1 MKIMTHKNTLLVLFT
16 VSACQLD
23 AADLKMSSRKSFFT
37 AALSGSA
44 IGTAFFT
51 AARWCNAPF
60 AQTVSSAANFV
71 LGGAMAGSLYG
82 AWRYDKQVR
91 AKLSSNES
99 QSVVFR
105 ARIAYLEE
113 ELRLSE
119 QDHLKM
125 LEIIYRQDE
134 LLQKVAPNKRL
145 LTRIKNSE
153 AVGFVPATQILN
165 HPQFWQSKVGNRT
178 YTAFSQSN
186 SEKMMEF
193 REE

>member
-44 IGTAFFT
+44 IGTAVFA
-51 AARWCNAPF
+51 AARWCNVPF

-91 AKLSSNES
+91 AKLSLSQRINDELMSNMETEFKLICAE
-99 QSVVFR
+99 QM
-105 ARIAYLEE
+105 
-113 ELRLSE
+113 RL
-119 QDHLKM
+119 

-134 LLQKVAPNKRL
+134 LLQKVAANKRL
-145 LTRIKNSE
+145 LTRIKI
-153 AVGFVPATQILN
+153 VKLLDLCLQ
-165 HPQFWQSKVGNRT
+165 HK
-178 YTAFSQSN
+178 Y
-186 SEKMMEF
+186 
-193 REE
+193 

>member
-1 MKIMTHKNTLLVLFT
+1 MKIMTHKSILLVLLA

-23 AADLKMSSRKSFFT
+23 AADLKVPSRKSFF
-37 AALSGSA
+37 ANALAGSA
-44 IGTAFFT
+44 AGATLFT
-51 AARWCNAPF
+51 VARWCNLPF

-91 AKLSSNES
+91 AKLSLS
-99 QSVVFR
+99 Q
-105 ARIAYLEE
+105 RIND
-113 ELRLSE
+113 ELMSKMETEFKLICAEQMRL
-119 QDHLKM
+119 

-134 LLQKVAPNKRL
+134 LLQKVAPSKRL

-178 YTAFSQSN
+178 YTAFSQPN